1 MLKTLTAHVKW
12 LFNENE
18 VKYLRSSL
26 SVAQEGMR
34 GFSNITAIDNIK
46 EEIRMINAVIA
57 RGDRQAIQALEDHFG
72 ATLEE
77 TVDELKQTSQNRRR
91 QRRAINSRMQDATPV
106 LQEQR
111 MRIGVSAII
120 PESKLLFTFDE
131 VVEKYAKEIWKQ
143 RQTDTVLNAHPR
155 QQSTRVDSF
164 QPTNSTTSSSFASK
178 FFSCSPPIEIASP
191 ATSTEKFDKALSRCV
206 KCTGVCVCSEVDSH
220 PVILTRPSS
229 PDSAPS
235 PHSTGFEHPSH
246 RFDRSWQQPEKKNAA
261 YQSSKSTCSPSD
273 GDPCE
278 SRQAIR
284 EPAKPDPKM
293 ERVMTETEDLL
304 AGVEADRFNN
314 LKPGK
319 IPNDEEY
326 ESDYADEEDAAS
338 EDEARPSP
346 FQPVAGVQ
354 GRFPRNWRNRHERS
368 ESPDD
373 HWHRKL

>member
-1 MLKTLTAHVKW
+1 
-12 LFNENE
+12 
-18 VKYLRSSL
+18 
-26 SVAQEGMR
+26 MR